1 MLERAA
7 TTLEPYSSLQR
18 ILPSARQ
25 CLQTRRQLH
34 TAFWQH
40 GAYDFELLDACQAL
54 LRTPRSEPSPPRP
67 SPRTKESHEPM
78 MASVFLLDFLY
89 PRGAVAMLR
98 RMYPAF
104 PKRLEP
110 IAKVHQ
116 PFSRLFM
123 SSYQD
128 RSAGLQSSKVAARG
142 PPNQTQT
149 PQYVE
154 EDGSVEDQGQKPV
167 DSNVDGFNLEDSRH
181 LPDVERLQV
190 FIDNKTFRGN
200 YERIWETFKEL
211 SADVQLHFRR
221 EVIRAL
227 ATSARPLEA
236 WRVQELFACYDVED
250 WTEDLVLAQI
260 RADLVTGNLSS
271 AISVFRAALELHGHG
286 QPLDLLIAYG
296 ISANNWDLVSL
307 AWRTYSHIR
316 SKAHDDDDPVS
327 WFPLPAEPLMSGR
340 AEGSSSGDFSS
351 DLLAEAPTSAV
362 NWNSASP
369 ASMRPPASA
378 KWNYVSAPAV
388 QYTQVSAI
396 SDLGLRIRNYFAKLP
411 QSRTQSSKE
420 YWPLRGLFRHIAR
433 NSLNLFRSADAELI
447 VDHAA
452 DPASYE
458 SHIVHLA
465 EQGRLKEAEQAYMK
479 YRSLSDPKPRAA
491 VLHAILPAYYPDHV
505 QGMERLREDWYRGYP
520 HPDEAAYKKF
530 LTYYAK
536 RGDIA
541 SFMNMTREYEEHYD
555 PNIQTDPMFVRTLMH
570 AHAVRGDPESVRQ
583 VMEDAAETWGHQPGR
598 MEQNILLKAY
608 YQEGDYDA
616 ALELFS
622 SMWEMNNVDQYS
634 LTTVMKNAGWRGDL
648 SFVLELFAMAKE
660 RHIPFSLTMMSC
672 LVEAYCKNDR
682 YSEAESLC
690 IDITKEKKLEGDY
703 VHMWNLLI
711 RYNAKRRDLSAVNR
725 LLTAMSQRNVTY
737 NQDTYSGL
745 LLTLLYCRQAH
756 HAMHLLRVARTTSG
770 FEPTAHHYTLLIAAF
785 MYTREPI
792 MAMKILTM
800 MKSMNFPQS
809 AKLMATAISALSRYE
824 DIPRAMRHENDA
836 RGYLN
841 RALNYFYKVL
851 ESERKGSPDGRR
863 DMINIYSKMTFV
875 LTQMRRF
882 TSIKEIISLHN
893 ARWPLQSTLETVPL
907 KLLHD
912 IMLADFHEG
921 NFDRLRETWNI
932 IFDRTVRRGM
942 SVMAQAGPP
951 SKEDQKVMV
960 AQRFRLCD
968 PLKTMQRFY
977 LESEDAG
984 GLIKLVEM
992 VRSKGFELDSK
1003 NWNYYVQG
1011 LARLKRWRL
1020 AFLTCEEKLM
1030 GQWLGWQTDRAANM
1044 EMWKLPVE
1052 VRRLASDPRRP
1063 RPIAHTLFILAKE
1076 YMDLEKITPW
1086 SNDALREFTY
1096 IQKSAPRVIQAIT
1109 NIAAGH
1115 PLEKEIFGDD
1125 DQYRSRLKYVPPPPE
1140 RQYRK
1145 LKQQK
1150 GKSGNPVEDA
1160 AAKERKLEAQ
1170 KEALARQQAMIR
1182 RMAERIAA
1190 EQVAKEQA
1198 NALMEGEEQE
1208 EKEDEEED

>member
-7 TTLEPYSSLQR
+7 ATLEPCSSLQR

-25 CLQTRRQLH
+25 YLQTRRQLH
-34 TAFWQH
+34 TTFWQH

-54 LRTPRSEPSPPRP
+54 LRTPRSEPFPAQPP
-67 SPRTKESHEPM
+67 SRTKESAVPM

-98 RMYPAF
+98 KMYPAF

-123 SSYQD
+123 SSFQD
-128 RSAGLQSSKVAARG
+128 RSAGSRSSHVSARG

-149 PQYVE
+149 QDLYEGDGMVE
-154 EDGSVEDQGQKPV
+154 SQAPGSEDNTVK
-167 DSNVDGFNLEDSRH
+167 GFNLEDYRH
-181 LPDVERLQV
+181 LPVVERLEI

-200 YERIWETFKEL
+200 YERIWENFGEL
-211 SADVQLHFRR
+211 SADVQTHFRR
-221 EVIRAL
+221 KVIHAL

-236 WRVQELFACYDVED
+236 WRVQELFAFYDVEE
-250 WTEDLVLAQI
+250 WTEDIVLAQI

-271 AISVFRAALELHGHG
+271 ALSVFRAALKLHGHS

-296 ISANNWDLVSL
+296 ISANNWDLITV
-307 AWRTYSHIR
+307 AWKTYLEIR
-316 SKAHDDDDPVS
+316 PDEFDVPVAWLS
-327 WFPLPAEPLMSGR
+327 MPPEPAMSGKVKINR
-340 AEGSSSGDFSS
+340 SGEFST
-351 DLLAEAPTSAV
+351 DLLTETSTSKQ
-362 NWNSASP
+362 NSDSPDATKP
-369 ASMRPPASA
+369 ASG
-378 KWNYVSAPAV
+378 KWNYVVAPEV
-388 QYTQVSAI
+388 EYTQVSAI
-396 SDLGLRIRNYFAKLP
+396 SDLSLRIRTHFAKLP
-411 QSRTQSSKE
+411 RGQFKASKE
-420 YWPLRGLFRHIAR
+420 KWPLRGLFRHIAR
-433 NSLNLFRSADAELI
+433 NSLNLFRPADAELI
-447 VDHAA
+447 MEHAS
-452 DPASYE
+452 DPVSYAPY
-458 SHIVHLA
+458 IVHLS
-465 EQGRLKEAEQAYMK
+465 EQGRLKEAEQQYMK
-479 YRSLSDPKPRAA
+479 YRSLSDPRPRAA
-491 VLHAILPAYYPDHV
+491 VLHAIVPAYYPDHV

-536 RGDIA
+536 RGDLA
-541 SFMNMTREYEEHYD
+541 SFMNMTKEYEEHYD
-555 PNIQTDPMFVRTLMH
+555 ANIRKDPMYVRTLMH
-570 AHAVRGDPESVRQ
+570 AHAVRGDPQSVRQ
-583 VMEDAAETWGHQPGR
+583 VMEDAAATVGHEPGR

-608 YQEGDYDA
+608 YHEGDYDA
-616 ALELFS
+616 ALDLFS
-622 SMWEMNNVDQYS
+622 RMWEMDNVDQYA

-660 RHIPFSLTMMSC
+660 RHIPFSLTMMTC

-682 YSEAESLC
+682 YSEAENLA
-690 IDITKEKKLEGDY
+690 IDITKEKKLQGDY

-756 HAMHLLRVARTTSG
+756 HALHLLQVARTTSG
-770 FEPTAHHYTLLIAAF
+770 FEPTAHHYTLLVAAF
-785 MYTREPI
+785 MYSREPL
-792 MAMKILTM
+792 MAQKILAM
-800 MKSMNFPQS
+800 MKAMNFPQS
-809 AKLMATAISALSRYE
+809 AKLMATAISALSRFE
-824 DIPRAMRHENDA
+824 DIPPAMRHRNDA

-841 RALNYFYKVL
+841 RALNYFYQVL
-851 ESERKGSPDGRR
+851 ESEKKGSPDGRR

-882 TSIKEIISLHN
+882 TTIKDIISLHN
-893 ARWPLQSTLETVPL
+893 ARWPHQATLQKVPL
-907 KLLHD
+907 RLLHD
-912 IMLADFHEG
+912 IMLADFHEE
-921 NFDRLRETWNI
+921 NYHRLRETWNI
-932 IFDRTVRRGM
+932 ILERTVRRGM
-942 SVMAQAGPP
+942 SVMAQAGPLSP
-951 SKEDQKVMV
+951 EDQKVMV
-960 AQRFRLCD
+960 AQKYRLCD
-968 PLKTMQRFY
+968 PLKTMQRYY
-977 LESEDAG
+977 LESEDAD
-984 GLIKLVEM
+984 GLINLVET

-1020 AFLTCEEKLM
+1020 AFLTCEERLM

-1052 VRRLASDPRRP
+1052 VRRLASDPKRP

-1115 PLEKEIFGDD
+1115 PLEQEIFGDD
-1125 DQYRSRLKYVPPPPE
+1125 EQYRSRLKYVPPPPE
-1140 RQYRK
+1140 RQKRK
-1145 LKQQK
+1145 LKPLKDGK
-1150 GKSGNPVEDA
+1150 GASVEDA
-1160 AAKERKLEAQ
+1160 VAKEKKLEAQ
-1170 KEALARQQAMIR
+1170 KAALARQQAMIR

-1190 EQVAKEQA
+1190 EQEAKKA
-1198 NALMEGEEQE
+1198 NALMDGKVADSEGDREQE
-1208 EKEDEEED
+1208 D

>member
-7 TTLEPYSSLQR
+7 TTLEPCSSLQR
-18 ILPSARQ
+18 ILPSARH

-40 GAYDFELLDACQAL
+40 GAYDFELLDACQAI
-54 LRTPRSEPSPPRP
+54 LRTSRSEPSPPRP
-67 SPRTKESHEPM
+67 SPRTKETSEPM

-128 RSAGLQSSKVAARG
+128 RSAGPRSSQVGARG
-142 PPNQTQT
+142 PPNQTHTQ
-149 PQYVE
+149 E
-154 EDGSVEDQGQKPV
+154 GDGSAKDQVQSAEVNSVG
-167 DSNVDGFNLEDSRH
+167 SFNLEDYRH
-181 LPDVERLQV
+181 LPVVERLEV

-200 YERIWETFKEL
+200 YERIWESFREL
-211 SADVQLHFRR
+211 SADVQMHFRR
-221 EVIRAL
+221 KVIRAL

-236 WRVQELFACYDVED
+236 WRVQELVAFYDVEE
-250 WTEDLVLAQI
+250 WTEDIVLAQI

-271 AISVFRAALELHGHG
+271 AMSVFRAALERHGYG
-286 QPLDLLIAYG
+286 QPLDLLVAYG
-296 ISANNWDLVSL
+296 ISANNWDLVTM
-307 AWRTYSHIR
+307 AWKTYSEIQ
-316 SKAHDDDDPVS
+316 SNGLDNSVT
-327 WFPLPAEPLMSGR
+327 WFTLPAEPAMSGR
-340 AEGSSSGDFSS
+340 AMGKPSGDFSA
-351 DLLAEAPTSAV
+351 DLLAETHTVVDTATQD
-362 NWNSASP
+362 SASP
-369 ASMRPPASA
+369 ASIRPASE
-378 KWNYVSAPAV
+378 KWKYVAAPAV
-388 QYTQVSAI
+388 HYTQVSAI
-396 SDLGLRIRNYFAKLP
+396 SDLGPRVRNYFANL
-411 QSRTQSSKE
+411 SRAQLKSSKE

-433 NSLNLFRSADAELI
+433 NSLNLFQSADADLI
-447 VDHAA
+447 VDHSA
-452 DPASYE
+452 DPTSYE
-458 SHIVHLA
+458 SYIVQLA
-465 EQGRLKEAEQAYMK
+465 EQGRLKEAEHQYMK
-479 YRSLSDPKPRAA
+479 YRSLSDPRPRAV
-491 VLHAILPAYYPDHV
+491 VLHAIVPAYYPDHV

-541 SFMNMTREYEEHYD
+541 SLMNMTKELEKYYD
-555 PNIQTDPMFVRTLMH
+555 PDIQKDPMFVRTLMH
-570 AHAVRGDPESVRQ
+570 AHAVRGDSESVRQ
-583 VMEDAAETWGHQPGR
+583 VMEDAAETSGHEPGR

-616 ALELFS
+616 ALDLFS
-622 SMWEMNNVDQYS
+622 RMWEMNNVDQYA

-660 RHIPFSLTMMSC
+660 RHIPFSLTMMTC

-682 YSEAESLC
+682 YSEAENLA
-690 IDITKEKKLEGDY
+690 IDITKEKKLEGDC

-711 RYNAKRRDLSAVNR
+711 RYNARRRDLTAVNR
-725 LLTAMSQRNVTY
+725 LLTAMSQRNITY

-756 HAMHLLRVARTTSG
+756 HAMHLLQVARTTSG
-770 FEPTAHHYTLLIAAF
+770 FEPSAHHYTLLIAAF
-785 MYTREPI
+785 MYTKEPL
-792 MAMKILTM
+792 MAMKILKM
-800 MKSMNFPQS
+800 MKNMNFPQS

-824 DIPRAMRHENDA
+824 DIPPAMRHENDA
-836 RGYLN
+836 RGYL
-841 RALNYFYKVL
+841 RTALNYFYQVL

-863 DMINIYSKMTFV
+863 DMINVYSKMTFV

-882 TSIKEIISLHN
+882 TSIKDIIALHN
-893 ARWPLQSTLETVPL
+893 ARWPLQASLETVPL
-907 KLLHD
+907 KLLND

-921 NFDRLRETWNI
+921 NFDRVRETWNI

-942 SVMAQAGPP
+942 SVMAQAGPLT
-951 SKEDQKVMV
+951 KEDQRVMV
-960 AQRFRLCD
+960 AQKYRLCD
-968 PLKTMQRFY
+968 PLKTMQRLY
-977 LESEDAG
+977 LESEDPD
-984 GLIKLVEM
+984 GLIKLIETA
-992 VRSKGFELDSK
+992 RSKGFELDSK
-1003 NWNYYVQG
+1003 NWNYYVQA

-1020 AFLTCEEKLM
+1020 AFLICEEKLM
-1030 GQWLGWQTDRAANM
+1030 AQWLGWQTDRAANM
-1044 EMWKLPVE
+1044 EMWKLPAE
-1052 VRRLASDPRRP
+1052 VRRLASDPKRP

-1086 SNDALREFTY
+1086 SNDALREFRS
-1096 IQKSAPRVIQAIT
+1096 IQKSAPRVIQAIK

-1125 DQYRSRLKYVPPPPE
+1125 DGYRSRLKHIPPPRE
-1140 RQYRK
+1140 RPKRK
-1145 LKQQK
+1145 SKQPK
-1150 GKSGNPVEDA
+1150 DWNGNNLVDDVA
-1160 AAKERKLEAQ
+1160 AREKKLEAQ
-1170 KEALARQQAMIR
+1170 KAALARQQAMIR

-1190 EQVAKEQA
+1190 EQEAKEQA
-1198 NALMEGEEQE
+1198 HVLMDGDEEQRG
-1208 EKEDEEED
+1208 EDEEDDGR